1 MKHLSKLVRKASRAY
16 PFASLRS
23 QKKNTI
29 TALLRSGIDVSQ
41 VVDVGV
47 RECTADLLGLF
58 PKVQH
63 LLFEPA
69 AEFHPLIE
77 NNYKNISHVLN
88 ACALSSE
95 SGSAYLIKTALEN
108 DDVISHTRISDTAH
122 GLPGEN
128 VVGVDEIEI
137 RTLDSFTGAVL
148 MNCLVKID
156 VDGMELPI
164 IKGASNTIRLA
175 SIVVIE
181 VTSLTLVERL
191 AAVEKL
197 GFRLVDFVDRVRYG
211 LALHQCDAVF
221 VREDLI
227 NDSIVPV
234 MSPFDSAKW
243 LPLP

>member
-1 MKHLSKLVRKASRAY
+1 MKHLSKLARKASQIY
-16 PFASLRS
+16 PFASLKS

-29 TALLRSGIDVSQ
+29 SALVKSGVNVSQ

-47 RECTADLLGLF
+47 RECTADLLSLF
-58 PKVQH
+58 PEVQH

-69 AEFHPLIE
+69 SEFHLLIE
-77 NNYKNISHVLN
+77 KNYKNVSYVLN

-108 DDVISHTRISDTAH
+108 NDVISHTRISDIAN

-137 RTLDSFTGAVL
+137 RTLDSFIGAVL
-148 MNCLVKID
+148 MNCLIKID

-164 IKGASNTIRLA
+164 IEGASNTIRLA
-175 SIVVIE
+175 SIVVVE
-181 VTSLTLVERL
+181 VTSLTLAKRV
-191 AAVEKL
+191 AAVERL
-197 GFRLVDFVDRVRYG
+197 GFRLVDFVDRVKYG